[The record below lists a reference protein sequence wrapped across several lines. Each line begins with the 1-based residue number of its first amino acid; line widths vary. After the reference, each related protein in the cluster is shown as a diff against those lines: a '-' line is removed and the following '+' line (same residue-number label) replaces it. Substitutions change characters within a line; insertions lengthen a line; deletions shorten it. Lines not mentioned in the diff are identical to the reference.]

1 MPLGLLDRLAAGPVL
16 GDGGY
21 LLELERRGWVRA
33 GSFTPE
39 VAVVRPEAL
48 VELHREFLHA
58 GAEVL
63 QALTFYAG
71 EDRLAAAGLA
81 AEVDEINREAVRIAR
96 MVAREGDAM
105 VAGTLS
111 PTGAYVPGD
120 RRSESHV
127 RAAFDRQIDDMVA
140 VGVDFLIGETFAWLG
155 EARLCAASA
164 KAAGLPVVVTMAF
177 EEEPVA
183 REGEGAGECARV
195 LVDSGADVVGVN
207 CLRGPVKLLP
217 IAAQMREAVPVP
229 IACQPV
235 AYQTPPG
242 RPDFTS
248 LPEFPF
254 SLDPLQLPRAAM
266 AEFAVK
272 ARELGIDYIGS
283 CCGSVAVHVR
293 AMAQALG
300 KVQPDD
306 RATSVRGVH
315 GGDALG

>member
-1 MPLGLLDRLAAGPVL
+1 MPLELLERLAAGTVL

-21 LLELERRGWVRA
+21 LLELEKRGWVRA

-39 VAVVRPEAL
+39 VSVVHPEAL
-48 VELHREFLHA
+48 AELHREFLHA

-96 MVAREGDAM
+96 QVAREGDAM

-120 RRSESHV
+120 RRSEDHV

-155 EARLCAASA
+155 EARLCAERARAS
-164 KAAGLPVVVTMAF
+164 GLPVVVTMAF

-183 REGEGAGECARV
+183 REGEDAGECARV
-195 LVDSGADVVGVN
+195 LVDRGADVVGVN

-217 IAAQMREAVPVP
+217 IAARMREAVPAP

-272 ARELGIDYIGS
+272 AQELGIAYIGS

-300 KVQPDD
+300 KVPPDD
-306 RATSVRGVH
+306 RHPVGRGVH
-315 GGDALG
+315 GDPGR